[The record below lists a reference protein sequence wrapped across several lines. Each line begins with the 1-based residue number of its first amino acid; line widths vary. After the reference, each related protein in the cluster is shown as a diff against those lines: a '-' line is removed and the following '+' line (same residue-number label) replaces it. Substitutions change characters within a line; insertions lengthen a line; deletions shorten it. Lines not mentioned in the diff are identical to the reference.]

1 MEWEITARDS
11 EEIDSTS
18 LCISNDTDEGFSFTH
33 VYPPRRRFFLDPRV
47 PRASLTCAVRVVS
60 VACGR
65 EELCKVVVTPY
76 NPLRETTPDLGYALP
91 KVSSSLSNPAIV
103 GSRPPLFRISSEEG
117 TSLLAVPVSSSQHGE
132 HRRGSLSP
140 SSSHSS
146 FGNREA
152 SPSEEGSKLLE
163 SIGSNGVTRLSAPCH
178 VSTREASPSEEGSK
192 LLESIGSDGVT
203 RLSAPCHVST
213 REASPSEEGSKLLE
227 SIGSDGVTRLS
238 APCHVST
245 REASPSE
252 EGSKLLESIGS
263 DGVTR
268 LSAPCHMS
276 TREASPSEEGSKLL
290 ESIGSDGVARLS
302 APCHVSTRETSPN
315 DSDVSR
321 QSDAPLI
328 KPSRVTDV

>member
-1 MEWEITARDS
+1 MHRCS
-11 EEIDSTS
+11 STS
-18 LCISNDTDEGFSFTH
+18 AHVHTH
-33 VYPPRRRFFLDPRV
+33 TYFIF
-47 PRASLTCAVRVVS
+47 A
-60 VACGR
+60 
-65 EELCKVVVTPY
+65 
-76 NPLRETTPDLGYALP
+76 ETTPDLGYALP
-91 KVSSSLSNPAIV
+91 KVSSSLSNPAMV

-117 TSLLAVPVSSSQHGE
+117 TSLLAVPISSSQHGE
-132 HRRGSLSP
+132 HRHGSLSP

-146 FGNREA
+146 FGN
-152 SPSEEGSKLLE
+152 
-163 SIGSNGVTRLSAPCH
+163 
-178 VSTREASPSEEGSK
+178 REASPSEEGSK

-268 LSAPCHMS
+268 LSAPCH
-276 TREASPSEEGSKLL
+276 
-290 ESIGSDGVARLS
+290 
-302 APCHVSTRETSPN
+302 VSTRETSPN